1 MRRNAGGGAT
11 SARVTRWLEWLACSG
26 SRREAALASDAG
38 NGARPYC
45 AVESN
50 THEEVVVV
58 GDRGVKLHD
67 ELARPFQL
75 SLLLVS
81 VS

>member
-1 MRRNAGGGAT
+1 MLVVGRR
-11 SARVTRWLEWLACSG
+11 ARIVARWLEWLACSG
-26 SRREAALASDAG
+26 SRRETALASDAG
-38 NGARPYC
+38 NGARPYR

-50 THEEVVVV
+50 THEELVVV
-58 GDRGVKLHD
+58 GDRGVKLRD
-67 ELARPFQL
+67 ELARRL